1 MQTTWSKQWVEEVRE
16 LENTWYKRNL
26 ELMNNH
32 RRELEQKWV
41 ENFDLIV
48 EYYLSIFQLFLTL
61 I

>member
-1 MQTTWSKQWVEEVRE
+1 VQTTWSKQWVEEVRE